1 MRIQLCLYIY
11 FRGDSPGSKRQ
22 SVSPDQ
28 TLSRLEEV
36 PESPVPSGGF
46 SAEYQYFLV
55 LDNDLNESTRE
66 DFYYEQAPSTS
77 LCLSILD
84 LLSDKKLCG
93 QVILSL
99 VDEMSKSLQPLA
111 PGVKNPEVDYSLVIR

>member
-1 MRIQLCLYIY
+1 M
-11 FRGDSPGSKRQ
+11 
-22 SVSPDQ
+22 
-28 TLSRLEEV
+28 
-36 PESPVPSGGF
+36 PSGGF
-46 SAEYQYFLV
+46 AAEYQYFLV